1 MSQRHSLSSFAVA
14 CRITVSS
21 GYQRVRKT
29 LPSLLIAS
37 LIASTYMSV
46 SAQTSQSATGTTAAP
61 TTAGTTTAGT
71 TTAGPTTAAPTT
83 ANPTTGTTAD
93 PAGAPATTT
102 GTPATPPV
110 TTAAPTTANPTT
122 GTTADP
128 AGAPATTTG
137 TPAGTPATPPVTTA
151 APAGTPP
158 ATVPTQVPQATG
170 VTAPTAAPLAAAN
183 GKAAVPRVFGFE
195 FFAEARRAVD
205 IRRTQQVVIP
215 EINPLQKGASP
226 TDLTRSNTPLSV
238 PDRYQLGPGDE
249 LTLRISSPV
258 QAAQTYTVKVSGT
271 GGVLIPAT
279 NSSVILRGQ
288 TLAQATQLVTREVRQ
303 YLRDATVD
311 MQLTAL
317 RTITIRMLGEV
328 YAPGTYELPSVIT
341 VFNALYAAGGPADS
355 GSLRAIELRRAS
367 GGSRRIDLYDMFIRG
382 TANADIP
389 LQPGDIIYVPP
400 SVNRVTVA
408 GEVRRPAVYELLSG
422 EGLRD
427 AVQFAGG
434 AKPTGV
440 TQRVSVDSVK
450 VGVSRQLLDANLLS
464 KKQGDNPR
472 LYDGDTVEIFSIR
485 NQITNFVEI
494 TGAVDQPRQFSFRA
508 GMRVSDLIQYARGTL
523 PGAELS
529 RADLFRLNKDGSRV
543 LIPINLRNAIAKKPA
558 DDVALVPEDRLVVY
572 QISDVRYL
580 NPRKVTARGAL
591 QRPNEF
597 TRADGMTIRDLLIQ
611 AGGLLP
617 TANDKVAILQR
628 TNPDGMPG
636 PILTIDLSAA
646 IKNDRSQNVVLK
658 DDDVLT
664 VNTRKE
670 AEYSADQVVD
680 IIGAV
685 QRPGQF
691 TLAES
696 MRLSDLLAV
705 AGGLLPTADIRKAFL
720 QRLNANGTS
729 GPLVTIDL
737 SKTMSGDET
746 MNPVLM
752 PKDRVTIFTYK
763 ETAYSPE
770 EAVDIAGAVQRPG
783 KFALA
788 FGMTLNDLLAL
799 AGGLLPT
806 ADPSQV
812 FVQRFNSNGTP
823 GQLKVLD
830 VNKMMKG
837 EASQNLVLAPQDR
850 VTVNTFKDTT
860 FVPDQSIEISGAVQR
875 PGRLLLSEG
884 MTLSDAIALAGGLLP
899 TADKSVIFVQRVNP
913 NGTQGPLQILSLDK
927 MMQGDASQNITL
939 TVRDKITINTI
950 SESKF
955 TQLEVFGLSGAFFK
969 PGQYPLSAGMKLRDA
984 IVLAGGV
991 LPTAGETL
999 EVSHAFS
1006 PIGTPIDRVLLIQ
1019 VMADD
1024 PSANMLLK
1032 PGDSVTLAAR
1042 SDIREKPKIVVL
1054 TGAVKYP
1061 GPYALTGANDRIST
1075 LISRAGGLS
1084 GKAFPEGTEF
1094 SRDPKYL
1101 ATVKQVGLQPR
1112 LVETLR
1118 QVAELDYKRANT
1130 IADVDR
1136 LRIVYGQGQ
1145 IGTASLPGLAS
1156 TAPAITSSVYVGSA
1170 MDQAI
1175 AKAISSEATSRPRAL
1190 GQSDILPNGNLDVNL
1205 SQALVTPGSSKDVVL
1220 EDGDI
1225 INIPERPTTVSI
1237 SGAVMLPS
1245 AVLFEPGQSFQYY
1258 IDRAGG
1264 VTADAATDNVL
1275 IIRASGAL
1283 IRYKKG
1289 IRIEVGDNI
1298 LIPTKV
1304 MSIRLVEQANALNQ
1318 FTSIA
1323 SSAAITIALIRSL
1336 TR

>member
-1 MSQRHSLSSFAVA
+1 M
-14 CRITVSS
+14 
-21 GYQRVRKT
+21 
-29 LPSLLIAS
+29 
-37 LIASTYMSV
+37 
-46 SAQTSQSATGTTAAP
+46 GTPP
-61 TTAGTTTAGT
+61 T
-71 TTAGPTTAAPTT
+71 
-83 ANPTTGTTAD
+83 
-93 PAGAPATTT
+93 APATV
-102 GTPATPPV
+102 A
-110 TTAAPTTANPTT
+110 
-122 GTTADP
+122 
-128 AGAPATTTG
+128 
-137 TPAGTPATPPVTTA
+137 
-151 APAGTPP
+151 
-158 ATVPTQVPQATG
+158 TQVPQATS
-170 VTAPTAAPLAAAN
+170 VTAPTAPPLGAAN

-215 EINPLQKGASP
+215 DINPLQQGASP

-400 SVNRVTVA
+400 SVSRVTVS

-543 LIPINLRNAIAKKPA
+543 LIPINLRNAIGKKPA

-597 TRADGMTIRDLLIQ
+597 TRADGMTVRDLLIQ

-617 TANDKVAILQR
+617 TANDKAAILQR

-691 TLAES
+691 TLAQS
-696 MRLSDLLAV
+696 MRLSDLLAL

-720 QRLNANGTS
+720 QRLNANGTT

-752 PKDRVTIFTYK
+752 PKDKVTIFTYK

-770 EAVDIAGAVQRPG
+770 EAVDISGAVQRPG

-788 FGMTLNDLLAL
+788 SGMTLNDLLAL
-799 AGGLLPT
+799 AGGLLPS
-806 ADPSQV
+806 ADASQV

-837 EASQNLVLAPQDR
+837 EMSQNLVLAPRDR
-850 VTVNTFKDTT
+850 ITVNTFNDTT
-860 FVPDQSIEISGAVQR
+860 FVPEQSVEISGAVQR
-875 PGRLLLSEG
+875 PGKLLLSEG

-899 TADKSVIFVQRVNP
+899 TADKSVIFVQRINP

-927 MMQGDASQNITL
+927 MMQGDTAQNIL
-939 TVRDKITINTI
+939 LAVRDKITINTI
-950 SESKF
+950 SDSKF
-955 TQLEVFGLSGAFFK
+955 TLSEVFGLTGAFLK

-991 LPTAGETL
+991 LPTASETL
-999 EVSHAFS
+999 EISHAYS
-1006 PIGTPIDRVLLIQ
+1006 PIGTPIERVLLSQ

-1024 PSANMLLK
+1024 PSANVILK
-1032 PGDSVTLAAR
+1032 PGDSVTLPAR
-1042 SDIREKPKIVVL
+1042 SDLRERPKIVVL

-1061 GPYALTGANDRIST
+1061 GPYALSGANDRISN
-1075 LISRAGGLS
+1075 LVSRAGGLS
-1084 GKAFPEGTEF
+1084 ERAFPEGTEF

-1136 LRIVYGQGQ
+1136 LRIVFGQNSS
-1145 IGTASLPGLAS
+1145 AALPGLTS
-1156 TAPAITSSVYVGSA
+1156 TGTSVSTVNAGVA

-1175 AKAISSEATSRPRAL
+1175 AKALSNEAASRPRPL
-1190 GQSDILPNGNLDVNL
+1190 GPNDILPNGNLDINL
-1205 SQALVTPGSSKDVVL
+1205 SEALVKPGSSKDLVL

-1237 SGAVMLPS
+1237 SGAVILPS
-1245 AVLFEPGQSFQYY
+1245 AVLFEPGQSIQYY

-1264 VTADAATDNVL
+1264 VTVDAATDNVL
-1275 IIRASGAL
+1275 IIRANGAL

-1304 MSIRLVEQANALNQ
+1304 MAIRLTEKANALNQ
-1318 FTSIA
+1318 FASIA
-1323 SSAAITIALIRSL
+1323 SSAAITIAIIRSL

>member
-14 CRITVSS
+14 CRMTISG
-21 GYQRVRKT
+21 GYQRARKAI
-29 LPSLLIAS
+29 PSLLIAS

-46 SAQTSQSATGTTAAP
+46 SAQTSQSATGTTAGP
-61 TTAGTTTAGT
+61 TTGATTTAGT
-71 TTAGPTTAAPTT
+71 TTAAPTTT
-83 ANPTTGTTAD
+83 ANPTTGSPTTGTTAGPTTAD
-93 PAGAPATTT
+93 PAGTPATTT
-102 GTPATPPV
+102 GTPA
-110 TTAAPTTANPTT
+110 
-122 GTTADP
+122 G
-128 AGAPATTTG
+128 TTG

-158 ATVPTQVPQATG
+158 ATVPTQTPQTNG

-215 EINPLQKGASP
+215 DINPLQQGASP

-382 TANADIP
+382 TANADVP

-400 SVNRVTVA
+400 SVNRVTVS

-427 AVQFAGG
+427 AVQYAGG

-440 TQRVSVDSVK
+440 TQRVSVESVK
-450 VGVSRQLLDANLLS
+450 VGVSRQLIDANLLS

-494 TGAVDQPRQFSFRA
+494 TGAVDQPRQYSFQK
-508 GMRVSDLIQYARGTL
+508 GIKVSDLVQFARGTL
-523 PGAELS
+523 PEAELS

-543 LIPINLRNAIAKKPA
+543 LIPINLRSAIAKRPA
-558 DDVALVPEDRLVVY
+558 DDVALMPEDRLVIY
-572 QISDVRYL
+572 RISEVKYL
-580 NPRKVTARGAL
+580 NPRTVAARGAL
-591 QRPNEF
+591 QRPGAV

-611 AGGLLP
+611 SGGLLP
-617 TANDKVAILQR
+617 TANDKAAILQR
-628 TNPDGMPG
+628 TNPDGTPG
-636 PILTIDLSAA
+636 PILTLNLAAA
-646 IKNDRSQNVVLK
+646 INNDASQNVVLK

-664 VNTRKE
+664 VNTRRE
-670 AEYSADQVVD
+670 VEYSPDQVVN

-691 TLAES
+691 VLAES
-696 MRLSDLLAV
+696 MRLS
-705 AGGLLPTADIRKAFL
+705 
-720 QRLNANGTS
+720 
-729 GPLVTIDL
+729 
-737 SKTMSGDET
+737 
-746 MNPVLM
+746 
-752 PKDRVTIFTYK
+752 
-763 ETAYSPE
+763 
-770 EAVDIAGAVQRPG
+770 
-783 KFALA
+783 
-788 FGMTLNDLLAL
+788 DLLAL

-812 FVQRFNSNGTP
+812 FVQRFNANGTP

-830 VNKMMKG
+830 INKLLKG
-837 EASQNLVLAPQDR
+837 EVTDNMVLAPRDR

-884 MTLSDAIALAGGLLP
+884 MKLSDAIALSGGLLP
-899 TADKSVIFVQRVNP
+899 TADKSVIFVQRINA

-927 MMQGDASQNITL
+927 LAQGDASQNIAL
-939 TVRDKITINTI
+939 SVRDKITINTI
-950 SESKF
+950 SDSKF
-955 TQLEVFGLSGAFFK
+955 TQSEVFGLTGAFLK

-991 LPTAGETL
+991 LPTASETL
-999 EVSHAFS
+999 EVSHAYS
-1006 PIGTPIDRVLLIQ
+1006 PIGTPIDRVLLSQ

-1024 PSANMLLK
+1024 PAANLLLK

-1061 GPYALTGANDRIST
+1061 GPYALSGANDRISS
-1075 LISRAGGLS
+1075 LITRAGGLS
-1084 GKAFPEGTEF
+1084 ERAFPEGTEF

-1101 ATVKQVGLQPR
+1101 ATVKQIGLQPK

-1130 IADVDR
+1130 LADVDR
-1136 LRIVYGQGQ
+1136 LRIVFGQNSS
-1145 IGTASLPGLAS
+1145 AALPGLTS
-1156 TAPAITSSVYVGSA
+1156 TGTSVSTVNAGVA

-1175 AKAISSEATSRPRAL
+1175 AKALSNEAASRPRPL
-1190 GQSDILPNGNLDVNL
+1190 GPNDILPNGNLDIDL
-1205 SQALVTPGSSKDVVL
+1205 AQALVRPGSSKDVIL

-1237 SGAVMLPS
+1237 SGAVILPS
-1245 AVLFEPGQSFQYY
+1245 AVLYEPGQGIQYY

-1264 VTADAATDNVL
+1264 VTVDAATDNVL
-1275 IIRASGAL
+1275 VIRANGAL

-1289 IRIEVGDNI
+1289 VRIEVGDNI

-1304 MSIRLVEQANALNQ
+1304 MAIRLTEKANALNQ
-1318 FTSIA
+1318 FASIA
-1323 SSAAITIALIRSL
+1323 SSAAITIAIIRSL